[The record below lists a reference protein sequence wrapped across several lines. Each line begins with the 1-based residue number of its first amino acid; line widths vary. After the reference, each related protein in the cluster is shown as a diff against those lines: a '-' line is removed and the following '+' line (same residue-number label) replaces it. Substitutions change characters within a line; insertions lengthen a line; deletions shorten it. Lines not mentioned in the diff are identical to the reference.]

1 MNILDT
7 FFYVFKADIAD
18 LEKKEKEAE
27 EAVNKTTKA
36 LDQQDKSAKTMA
48 ASLLDLGKKVAGVTA
63 AYMSWAA
70 IKAAAIQAADDTT
83 KIADQ
88 ARKMYLSA
96 DELMLWT
103 RAVESA
109 GGSAE
114 GLSGTLAML
123 AQRTRDPLG
132 ALEKVADRFK
142 GLNDRQ
148 ADNLAKSLG
157 IDQSMVDVLRQGT
170 AGIQAMIEK
179 QKALGEITK
188 EQVEVARNYKRQM
201 QDTNTVLDDV
211 RRRLMMAVL
220 PGMTA
225 WLEVIQKVVMWVR
238 DHGTFVGTFFGIIA
252 AAITAVLIPAIA
264 RLTLTMGRAAAAF
277 LMTPL
282 GATIALLMAF
292 AAVIALIVDDIA
304 AFEAGGKSLIG
315 DIAARW
321 PIIGDI
327 VHNIVDALKMLWEI
341 GRAVFQY
348 LKDVI
353 YEPAEALTNLQKR
366 LGVVFDAMEKRFPAL
381 AAVVKVVSQNI
392 SDFVQ
397 GVIDVFTGL
406 FDVVSKVFNFIK
418 DSFVGDALRWA
429 GDKVV
434 DAVVNSDIGK
444 EMSKESDGKRYTLPT
459 DKEIAD
465 MRKPGDAV
473 AKGREESER
482 AKAGNAAAAGR
493 AQVAAADASP
503 MNQRNSASIAN
514 SISNKST
521 TKTTTVNTGPITVQT
536 QATDGNAVASALGK
550 SLQSEL
556 RKAND
561 EFDNGVAA

>member
-1 MNILDT
+1 
-7 FFYVFKADIAD
+7 
-18 LEKKEKEAE
+18 
-27 EAVNKTTKA
+27 
-36 LDQQDKSAKTMA
+36 
-48 ASLLDLGKKVAGVTA
+48 
-63 AYMSWAA
+63 
-70 IKAAAIQAADDTT
+70 
-83 KIADQ
+83 
-88 ARKMYLSA
+88 
-96 DELMLWT
+96 MLF
-103 RAVESA
+103 RS
-109 GGSAE
+109 
-114 GLSGTLAML
+114 
-123 AQRTRDPLG
+123 
-132 ALEKVADRFK
+132 
-142 GLNDRQ
+142 
-148 ADNLAKSLG
+148 
-157 IDQSMVDVLRQGT
+157 
-170 AGIQAMIEK
+170 
-179 QKALGEITK
+179 
-188 EQVEVARNYKRQM
+188 
-201 QDTNTVLDDV
+201 
-211 RRRLMMAVL
+211 
-220 PGMTA
+220 
-225 WLEVIQKVVMWVR
+225 
-238 DHGTFVGTFFGIIA
+238 
-252 AAITAVLIPAIA
+252 
-264 RLTLTMGRAAAAF
+264 
-277 LMTPL
+277 
-282 GATIALLMAF
+282 TIALLMAF

-514 SISNKST
+514 SISKKST
-521 TKTTTVNTGPITVQT
+521 TKATTVNTGPITVQT

>member
-238 DHGTFVGTFFGIIA
+238 DHGTFVGTFFGVIA

>member
-1 MNILDT
+1 MNVLDT
-7 FFYVFKADIAD
+7 LFYVFKADISD
-18 LEKKEKEAE
+18 LEKKEKDAE
-27 EAVNKTTKA
+27 EAVNKTTDA
-36 LDQQDKSAKTMA
+36 LDKQDKQAKSMA
-48 ASLLDLGKKVAGVTA
+48 ENLFELGKKVAGVTA
-63 AYMSWAA
+63 AYLSWAA
-70 IKAAAIQAADDTT
+70 VKAAAIQAADDTT

-88 ARKMYLSA
+88 ARKMYISA

-123 AQRTRDPLG
+123 SQRTRDPLG

-211 RRRLMMAVL
+211 RRRIMVAVL

-238 DHGTFVGTFFGIIA
+238 DHGTFVGTFFGVIA
-252 AAITAVLIPAIA
+252 AAITAALLPAIA
-264 RLTLTMGRAAAAF
+264 RLTMAMGRAAAAF

-282 GATIALLMAF
+282 GATIALLLAVS
-292 AAVIALIVDDIA
+292 AAIALIVDDIA

-321 PIIGDI
+321 PIVGDI
-327 VHNIVDALKMLWEI
+327 VHNIVDSLKMLWEI

-353 YEPAEALTNLQKR
+353 YEPATALDNLQKR

-381 AAVVKVVSQNI
+381 AAVVKVVSQQI
-392 SDFVQ
+392 GDFVQ
-397 GVIDVFTGL
+397 GVIDIFTGL
-406 FDVVSKVFNFIK
+406 FDIVAKVFNFIK

-434 DAVVNSDIGK
+434 DAVVNSDIAK
-444 EMSKESDGKRYTLPT
+444 EVSKAPEGQRYSLPT

-473 AKGREESER
+473 AKGREESDR
-482 AKAGNAAAAGR
+482 ARAGNAAAAGR
-493 AQVAAADASP
+493 AQVSAAEASP
-503 MNQRNSASIAN
+503 MNARNSGSIAN

-521 TKTTTVNTGPITVQT
+521 TKTTTVTTGPITVNT